1 MIATRSAVKAVDT
14 EASDLDWRQGAGANQ
29 WRVGLTMATSDNM
42 TGTSTST
49 PTMVGGAAPEFRPNR
64 EMATATASSKKL
76 DS

>member
-29 WRVGLTMATSDNM
+29 WRVRLMMATSDSM

-49 PTMVGGAAPEFRPNR
+49 PITVTSAAPECRPTK
-64 EMATATASSKKL
+64 EIATVTASSKKL

>member
-1 MIATRSAVKAVDT
+1 LIATRSAVKAVDT
-14 EASDLDWRQGAGANQ
+14 EASDLDWRQGTGANQ

-49 PTMVGGAAPEFRPNR
+49 PTMVDSAAPEFRPNR